1 MKPRLAVVTPYFPIR
16 EEPYRGHSAY
26 HTLKHMTGEMEIE
39 VFSPIA
45 TYPSWL
51 KPRSYRYH
59 RASTNWSPPGLK
71 AHYFEYPAVPV
82 LTRPVNSWLCRR
94 KITPHL
100 RAFRPDLVLNYWL
113 YPEGHATVFAAR
125 ELGAKSIVCA
135 IGSDVRRIPDA
146 TTRRRVVETLRT
158 ADFVLAVSEEL
169 RQQEVAL
176 GAPPERT
183 RTILNGYD
191 SSIFYPRNRREARE
205 ALKLGQEEQ
214 IVLYVGSLI
223 APKGLRE
230 LLQAAKSLHAR
241 RPNLRVYCIG
251 EGPLRQELEGAASYF
266 LLPGRTDSPGVANWM
281 AAADVFCLPS
291 YSEGCPNVVIEAIAC
306 GRPVIA
312 TNVGGIPEILN
323 ELRGA
328 LIPPQDAGALEQ
340 ALESALSRAW
350 DPASLAGG
358 FVRPWETVAEET
370 LQVCR
375 QLLQTQ

>member
-1 MKPRLAVVTPYFPIR
+1 
-16 EEPYRGHSAY
+16 
-26 HTLKHMTGEMEIE
+26 
-39 VFSPIA
+39 
-45 TYPSWL
+45 
-51 KPRSYRYH
+51 
-59 RASTNWSPPGLK
+59 
-71 AHYFEYPAVPV
+71 
-82 LTRPVNSWLCRR
+82 
-94 KITPHL
+94 
-100 RAFRPDLVLNYWL
+100 
-113 YPEGHATVFAAR
+113 
-125 ELGAKSIVCA
+125 
-135 IGSDVRRIPDA
+135 
-146 TTRRRVVETLRT
+146 LRT

-191 SSIFYPRNRREARE
+191 SSIFFPQDRRKARE
-205 ALKLGQEEQ
+205 ALKLGQEEE

-230 LLQAAKSLHAR
+230 LLQAARSLHSR
-241 RPNLRVYCIG
+241 RPNLRIYCIG
-251 EGPLRQELEGAASYF
+251 EGPLRQELEGAASFF
-266 LLPGRTDSPGVANWM
+266 LLPGRTDSAGVAQWM
-281 AAADVFCLPS
+281 AAADIFCLPS
-291 YSEGCPNVVIEAIAC
+291 YSEGCPNVLIEAIAC

-323 ELRGA
+323 EQRGA
-328 LIPPQDAGALEQ
+328 LIPPQDAAALEE
-340 ALESALSRAW
+340 ALLSALSRAW